1 MLCKKKKI
9 EAEWRGS
16 GVPGLGEGGDIKQL
30 GQSSKVRFEQELG
43 AGQAHNLEE
52 ELVGVRVHRLRC
64 VLTEFSETAV
74 ISGISVAFF
83 PARNVSTFL
92 ISGE

>member
-43 AGQAHNLEE
+43 AGQAHNL
-52 ELVGVRVHRLRC
+52 VGVRVHRLRC